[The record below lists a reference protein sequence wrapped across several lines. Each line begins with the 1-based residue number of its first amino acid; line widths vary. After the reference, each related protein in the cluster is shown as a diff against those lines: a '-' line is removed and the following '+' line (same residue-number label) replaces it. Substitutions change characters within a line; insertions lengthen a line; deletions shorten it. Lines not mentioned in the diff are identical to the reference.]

1 MSRFI
6 VTYFNKKRKKS
17 KRNNIKYLISIN
29 SSNLAF
35 YFTISILSLERH
47 EIFDRGQD
55 TGLKLDR
62 TWPLEK
68 LIKQVHALIRRIF
81 ASFYGLASIVLC

>member
-1 MSRFI
+1 MKNLRCI
-6 VTYFNKKRKKS
+6 VSLF
-17 KRNNIKYLISIN
+17 
-29 SSNLAF
+29 F
-35 YFTISILSLERH
+35 PPILPLERH

-68 LIKQVHALIRRIF
+68 PIKQVHALIRRIF
-81 ASFYGLASIVLC
+81 ASSYVYGQLSS